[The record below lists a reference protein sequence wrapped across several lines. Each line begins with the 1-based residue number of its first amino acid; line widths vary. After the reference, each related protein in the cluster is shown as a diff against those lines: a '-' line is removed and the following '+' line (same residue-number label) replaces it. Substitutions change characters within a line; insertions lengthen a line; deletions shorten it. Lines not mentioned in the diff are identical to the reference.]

1 MHTMRAP
8 MIDIEVLMSYGASYR
23 DILKGEVIFQE
34 GTEGRYFHQ
43 LVKGRVKWLNIDEE
57 GKEFVQKFVDV
68 GESFGELPLLD
79 DGPYVSTAIADEDS
93 VLIRLPKK
101 QFLLLLAE
109 NPNIHFAFTKL
120 MTHRLREKFIILK
133 EVAQQDPERKVAAIL
148 ELYRKENLDEK
159 GNLKVELTRKE
170 IANMTGLRVE
180 TVIRTIRGLQDKGL
194 LSIERGKVL
203 LKN

>member
-1 MHTMRAP
+1 MRAP
-8 MIDIEVLMSYGASYR
+8 MIDIEVLLSYGAAYR
-23 DILKGEVIFQE
+23 DVQKGEVIFQE

-57 GKEFVQKFVDV
+57 GKEFVQKFIVE

-93 VLIRLPKK
+93 RLIRLPKK
-101 QFLLLLAE
+101 QFLLMLAE
-109 NPNIHFAFTKL
+109 NPDIHFSITRL
-120 MTHRLREKFIILK
+120 MTQRLRDKFIILK
-133 EVAQQDPERKVAAIL
+133 EVAQHDPERKVSAIL
-148 ELYRKENLDEK
+148 DLYRKENFDEK

-194 LSIERGKVL
+194 LDIEHGKVL
-203 LKN
+203 LKH